1 MDTEPNSRTASFQG
15 DADVPPLGTAPWHEY
30 CVRSQPFSRDTQ
42 VSLAADSRQI
52 QICDPASQAAV
63 SAANASGTLT
73 SGGGGAAGAHYAD
86 GVRCGVVLH
95 TPPGLVVQLTFSA
108 FVTEAGHDFL
118 SLHDGLDATAP
129 LLGRFSGPGTVR
141 AAPPHL
147 LLTETVRRG
156 VGRGWAG
163 LTM

>member
-1 MDTEPNSRTASFQG
+1 
-15 DADVPPLGTAPWHEY
+15 
-30 CVRSQPFSRDTQ
+30 
-42 VSLAADSRQI
+42 
-52 QICDPASQAAV
+52 
-63 SAANASGTLT
+63 
-73 SGGGGAAGAHYAD
+73 
-86 GVRCGVVLH
+86 
-95 TPPGLVVQLTFSA
+95 VVQLAFSA

-156 VGRGWAG
+156 VGRGWGG